1 MARVWV
7 HNGYEIDD
15 DPRRVDLDALWSFL
29 GTEAYWGRW
38 RTRHDVE
45 HELAAAW
52 RVVGVYTE
60 AGAMVGFARSVSDGS
75 GFGYLADVYV
85 IAEHRGRG
93 LGNAL
98 VEEMIDNGPGAEFR
112 WLLFTKDA
120 QALYRRFG
128 FAEPG
133 PTVMER
139 VGPRPPPA

>member
-7 HNGYEIDD
+7 HNGYDIDD
-15 DPRRVDLDALWSFL
+15 DPHRVDLDAVWSFL

-38 RTRHDVE
+38 RNRQDVE
-45 HELAAAW
+45 REVAAAW
-52 RVVGVYTE
+52 RVVGAYTA
-60 AGAMVGFARSVSDGS
+60 AGEMVGFARSVSDGS

-85 IAEHRGRG
+85 LGEHRGSG
-93 LGNAL
+93 LGTAL
-98 VEEMIDNGPGAEFR
+98 VQEMIENGPGADFR

-120 QALYRRFG
+120 HALYRKFG

-139 VGPRPPPA
+139 PSTRPAPA